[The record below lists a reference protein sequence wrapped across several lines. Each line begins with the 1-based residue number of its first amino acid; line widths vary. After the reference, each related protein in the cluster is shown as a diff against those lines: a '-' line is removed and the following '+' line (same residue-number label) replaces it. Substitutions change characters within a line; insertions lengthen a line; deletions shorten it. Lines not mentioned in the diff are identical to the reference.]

1 MAKHI
6 LNLHRTILF
15 TRPRHPHCAARRC
28 GSGAGSH
35 ITAGALALALAPAL
49 WPSDAAAHTCD
60 APFSTDLIAGQ
71 TIDAGDVKVCN
82 DDTTLTVTYEATF
95 PWCLL
100 KTDLHVA
107 TSKSGIPQ
115 NKNGHPTPGKF
126 AYGEEY
132 GGCLDGKASFEI
144 PLDDIG
150 DGVEPEDTVFIAA
163 HAEVEHEDGRE
174 EGAWGKGTRFVE
186 RGPWAMYFTYAV
198 QEAFPCGGET
208 SRCMFVTSSRHR
220 GNLGGLAG
228 ADAICNVRAT
238 EAGLPGAGSYM
249 AWLSAGGVSPSSRF
263 TRAAVPYKE
272 VDGTTIADDWND
284 LTNGDPSCLDATITL
299 TEGG

>member
-1 MAKHI
+1 MAKHSVD
-6 LNLHRTILF
+6 F
-15 TRPRHPHCAARRC
+15 
-28 GSGAGSH
+28 SH
-35 ITAGALALALAPAL
+35 ITAGALALALLPAL

-132 GGCLDGKASFEI
+132 GGCLDGTASFEI

-150 DGVEPEDTVFIAA
+150 DGLSPRTPCSSPPTPRSSTKTGARRAPGARAPASSSAA
-163 HAEVEHEDGRE
+163 PGRCTSP
-174 EGAWGKGTRFVE
+174 TRSRLLPCRLRASATVE
-186 RGPWAMYFTYAV
+186 REPAARL
-198 QEAFPCGGET
+198 E
-208 SRCMFVTSSRHR
+208 SR
-220 GNLGGLAG
+220 
-228 ADAICNVRAT
+228 
-238 EAGLPGAGSYM
+238 Y
-249 AWLSAGGVSPSSRF
+249 
-263 TRAAVPYKE
+263 
-272 VDGTTIADDWND
+272 
-284 LTNGDPSCLDATITL
+284 
-299 TEGG
+299 